1 MLSGVAAIL
10 ILVLIGWVINNSYKK
25 NDIVGN
31 KSNTQ
36 NLVAENGS
44 RTRTILPD
52 GSTVWLN
59 AGSHISFAR
68 IFLVKQGR

>member
-1 MLSGVAAIL
+1 V
-10 ILVLIGWVINNSYKK
+10 VLGWLTNNNYKK
-25 NDIVGN
+25 TNVSDN
-31 KSNTQ
+31 TSNTL

-59 AGSHISFAR
+59 AGSHISFVEGFSA
-68 IFLVKQGR
+68 KQEK